1 MSACIDDVNVI
12 MSAEHVREKLAQYG
26 MMCKNPEHLKGG
38 ARVPGVEV
46 CGERKT
52 AADARKRDPKCP

>member
-1 MSACIDDVNVI
+1 MSACIDDVHFI
-12 MSAEHVREKLAQYG
+12 MSADHYG